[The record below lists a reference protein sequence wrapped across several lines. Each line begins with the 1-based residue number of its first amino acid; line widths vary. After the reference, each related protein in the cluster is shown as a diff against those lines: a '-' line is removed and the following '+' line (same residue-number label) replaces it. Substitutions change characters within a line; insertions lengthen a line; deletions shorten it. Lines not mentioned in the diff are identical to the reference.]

1 MLAIPFFVMAGEF
14 MSVGG
19 LTDKLVNLAYA
30 FVGHVRGSL
39 GHVTTLSSMLFASMS
54 GSSTAAVA
62 SIGGMLLPAMKKKG
76 YGEGYAASIVCAS
89 AVLGSYHSAEH
100 CVCYVQFHHRRF
112 YRRSVHGRHYPWYY
126 HGYVLD
132 DHDGYLC
139 PQVQLSHGT
148 QEQLVRAMACAC

>member
-62 SIGGMLLPAMKKKG
+62 SIGGMLLPAMKKK
-76 YGEGYAASIVCAS
+76 YSP
-89 AVLGSYHSAEH
+89 
-100 CVCYVQFHHRRF
+100 RRLLKT
-112 YRRSVHGRHYPWYY
+112 G
-126 HGYVLD
+126 
-132 DHDGYLC
+132 
-139 PQVQLSHGT
+139 PQRPKQDS
-148 QEQLVRAMACAC
+148 RPRNR

>member
-1 MLAIPFFVMAGEF
+1 MISLLVVVFFVLIIAGVPLAFGTGLAALSYCLTADIPITIIAQKIFTTSNSTTMLAIPFFVMAGEF

-89 AVLGSYHSAEH
+89 AVLGPIIPPSIAF
-100 CVCYVQFHHRRF
+100 V
-112 YRRSVHGRHYPWYY
+112 
-126 HGYVLD
+126 
-132 DHDGYLC
+132 
-139 PQVQLSHGT
+139 
-148 QEQLVRAMACAC
+148 M